1 MSRKTVVLENID
13 MELLSQQKRDLLDII
28 DCFQA
33 DFFSLP
39 SLSKKIKSLDGLL
52 HMIDYIQD
60 KIEKG

>member
-1 MSRKTVVLENID
+1 MSRKTVVLENVD

-28 DCFQA
+28 A
-33 DFFSLP
+33 DHKESSP
-39 SLSKKIKSLDGLL
+39 KIKSLDGLL

>member
-13 MELLSQQKRDLLDII
+13 TELLSQQKRDLLDII
-28 DCFQA
+28 A
-33 DFFSLP
+33 DYKEN
-39 SLSKKIKSLDGLL
+39 SKKIKSLDGLL

>member
-28 DCFQA
+28 A
-33 DFFSLP
+33 DHKEN
-39 SLSKKIKSLDGLL
+39 SKKIKSLDGLL

-60 KIEKG
+60 KIEKGYV

>member
-28 DCFQA
+28 A
-33 DFFSLP
+33 DHKEN
-39 SLSKKIKSLDGLL
+39 SKKIKSLDGLL
-52 HMIDYIQD
+52 HMIVYIQD

>member
-28 DCFQA
+28 A
-33 DFFSLP
+33 DHKEN
-39 SLSKKIKSLDGLL
+39 SKKIKSLDGLL
-52 HMIDYIQD
+52 DMIDYIQD